1 MRGQVWHPG
10 GHTEAPRG
18 GTPHPNPLPQRER
31 EYGVYFS
38 RLGLILTRQSRNQE
52 ACYNPSPQG
61 GALRGTPWGS
71 H

>member
-31 EYGVYFS
+31 EYGKGRVSMEYIFP
-38 RLGLILTRQSRNQE
+38 GL
-52 ACYNPSPQG
+52 
-61 GALRGTPWGS
+61 ALS
-71 H
+71 